1 MTVCDTTKAK
11 HKKIHSL
18 LSAVIALTAL
28 SVIKCTIYIYTRV
41 LKKRQV
47 NIGTFKRI
55 KISK

>member
-47 NIGTFKRI
+47 NIGTF
-55 KISK
+55 